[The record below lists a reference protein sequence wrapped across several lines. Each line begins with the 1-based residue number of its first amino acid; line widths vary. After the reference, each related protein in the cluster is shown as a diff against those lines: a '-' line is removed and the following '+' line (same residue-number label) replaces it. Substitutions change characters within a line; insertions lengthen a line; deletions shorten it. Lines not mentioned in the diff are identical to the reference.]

1 MLETRWNLM
10 RRRLLVVLLPVLLAA
25 GCDDFGFW
33 PSSVPQVAGT
43 YNGTLT
49 LTFPPGSDTV
59 TGSMSM
65 VVVQDGERLTITGS
79 MTLLG
84 ETVEIPPATG
94 TLDRDGRFTVTAG
107 GFAGIMSDPTCGT
120 VTTTNSTWS
129 FSGSTMQID
138 ESSTTDSCGNVDVA
152 ATLTRA

>member
-49 LTFPPGSDTV
+49 LTFPLGSDTV

-65 VVVQDGERLTITGS
+65 VVVQDGERPDDHRVDDAPGRNRRRSRRPPGPWIG
-79 MTLLG
+79 
-84 ETVEIPPATG
+84 TVASRLPP
-94 TLDRDGRFTVTAG
+94 G
-107 GFAGIMSDPTCGT
+107 GFAGIMSDPTCGD
-120 VTTTNSTWS
+120 
-129 FSGSTMQID
+129 GDDDQL
-138 ESSTTDSCGNVDVA
+138 DVVVLGLHDA
-152 ATLTRA
+152 DRRIFDD